1 MVKPQQMTSG
11 ANHRLGIY
19 PEPGENR
26 QESHPTRNPLGF
38 TLVEL
43 LVTIAI
49 IAILAALLTPVVG
62 RMIERARESTCVSN
76 LKQLSVG
83 AALYCGDHD
92 GAFPDSTDYGAKN
105 PLTGLAPNYQWYIPL
120 RDLGYV
126 MHSGYASN
134 KGAYFCPS
142 NLANR
147 ILPWPK
153 QGWTT
158 YGYNVNL
165 IGQRR
170 ASVSK
175 KIALFMDSYDAT
187 TKNADCATAGWRY
200 SAPWYYSYGVHRG
213 GQNVAFV
220 DGHVEWVNVSPRL
233 TRILLPAG
241 SDCVDMKAAW
251 FWPLN

>member
-1 MVKPQQMTSG
+1 MTSG

-19 PEPGENR
+19 PEPGKNR
-26 QESHPTRNPLGF
+26 QESHPTRKRLGF

-62 RMIERARESTCVSN
+62 KMIERARESTCVSN

-92 GAFPDSTDYGAKN
+92 GAFPDSTDYIPPN
-105 PLTGLAPNYQWYIPL
+105 PPPYGVPNYQFWVPL

-126 MHSGYASN
+126 THSGYASN

-170 ASVSK
+170 GSVSK
-175 KIALFMDSYDAT
+175 KIALLMDSYNEL
-187 TKNADCATAGWRY
+187 TKNADPVMYGSRY
-200 SAPWYYSYGVHRG
+200 GNPWQQNYGVHRG

-220 DGHVEWVNVSPRL
+220 DGHVEWVNL
-233 TRILLPAG
+233 TPHPTGTMAKD